1 MRIAVY
7 SGSFNP
13 LHIGHLAI
21 MQHLRDRFDWTYLVV
36 SPKNPLKD
44 SISADTG
51 TDRYRAAVQAVCRHP
66 ELKVWVEDI
75 ELGMEPPHYTIRTLD
90 ALKAREPEHDYTL
103 VIGADNLA
111 DIHRWRDFDR
121 IMTEYGLAVYPRTG
135 FDLDTLIRDL
145 RAENP
150 AWKID
155 VLDAPKVD
163 ISSTQIRDGLAEG
176 RALGCVA
183 GHHRET
189 VGPHAPAADHQQ
201 DLELGVLVLE
211 GDDFLHQAGIGND
224 DAAVAGGGVAE
235 TAVRLLADVGTQR
248 SGIFAASA
256 FAGIV
261 VIVGDDFIDRFGG
274 RDTDSAVFGAGA
286 KQHAQRQDGC
296 ADC

>member
-145 RAENP
+145 RAENL

-176 RALGCVA
+176 R
-183 GHHRET
+183 
-189 VGPHAPAADHQQ
+189 DMSQYMM
-201 DLELGVLVLE
+201 
-211 GDDFLHQAGIGND
+211 
-224 DAAVAGGGVAE
+224 
-235 TAVRLLADVGTQR
+235 
-248 SGIFAASA
+248 
-256 FAGIV
+256 
-261 VIVGDDFIDRFGG
+261 
-274 RDTDSAVFGAGA
+274 
-286 KQHAQRQDGC
+286 
-296 ADC
+296 